1 MKAPRTHGHDAVR
14 SFPVVDGDGRPVA
27 DPDGVLTPGLTVAPT
42 QPRRGLMLVRVLG
55 EVDML
60 TAPRLRDVLDGA
72 LRAVSDER
80 DAGPDVTRAGET
92 PSVVCDLE
100 GVTFLGASG
109 LDAFAAAHETAV
121 ERRVDLVL
129 VASHRTVVRPLHVTT
144 LDRCLTVLASHPALG
159 GRLPVGQG
167 TR

>member
-60 TAPRLRDVLDGA
+60 TAPRLRDVLDEDQVAA
-72 LRAVSDER
+72 LLAV
-80 DAGPDVTRAGET
+80 A
-92 PSVVCDLE
+92 
-100 GVTFLGASG
+100 
-109 LDAFAAAHETAV
+109 
-121 ERRVDLVL
+121 VDL
-129 VASHRTVVRPLHVTT
+129 HR
-144 LDRCLTVLASHPALG
+144 AAG
-159 GRLPVGQG
+159 GRGATAAFCAWWAPYSGRK
-167 TR
+167 TSS